1 MSRTYK
7 TGLLITGDARG
18 GVRAV
23 QMTAKELDKL
33 GTAGMKVGEKLKSV
47 GENLKSVGRTMS
59 TRVTVPITAAGVGIL
74 KSAGDFE
81 AAMNRVV
88 AVSGASGDEFAA
100 LTDQAKELGR
110 TTKFSASEAA
120 DAMGFLAMAGNNAE
134 QILSAMPATL
144 QLAAAAGV
152 DLGAAAD
159 TVTNI
164 LAGFKLETEELTRAN
179 DVLIS
184 AMTGSNT
191 DLQQLGEALKYVGPV
206 AAGFGLTLE
215 ETTAA
220 LGLLGNAGIQA
231 SMAGTTLRG
240 MLTRLADPSKEAAT
254 ILENLGIAAFNAD
267 GSMKP
272 LADILG
278 QIEESGM
285 SSAEAMSVFG
295 QRAGPGVLAMVGQGT
310 GALVE
315 LRTRLENAGGTAQRI
330 SEVQM
335 QGLNGAMKSL
345 TSALEGLGLAIA
357 GSGILEFAT
366 GIVTK
371 MTDWVRVLAETN
383 PEILNL
389 GVMVAGAAAA
399 IGPLA
404 LVLGGVVTALGA
416 LISPIGLVVAAVV
429 GLGAAWIA
437 FGDDIQA
444 VWTQYDLFVGR
455 IVARVSEMA
464 TKVVKSVTDMVARI
478 KEQLVGQFARI
489 GDAVGDTVDS
499 VVGFFADM
507 WDKVVG
513 HSYVPDLIEG
523 IEEEFDRLDD
533 VMVSPAEE
541 ATSAV
546 TGFFEGMGRDIA
558 GIIKGVIKGTTDLGD
573 ALKSL
578 GEQYLDRFI
587 DRGIDNLLGG
597 RGFFDYTSGGGI
609 GGAIGH
615 GTRVG
620 GGTAGGGGSGGLVG
634 TGTLLRI
641 GKEIGTAMGNGQG
654 LWRAVATGIK
664 NGITGISSTA
674 AGNLGFK
681 GPGVMNYGQAP
692 AASTA
697 ASSGAASAGA
707 VPSWAGGA
715 VMAVVSFMA
724 GLQEKSQMKK
734 IIRAREEMMANFS
747 PLDAESL
754 GLDSTFIGALETA
767 REGVERIYAA
777 VDRKLVIALKEA
789 GAITGDI
796 GLRMAMNGEHI
807 HQMHGSVEKVRQALE
822 GAKITGFAFA
832 GSIETAIEKGNGL
845 QVSIEGNSEIIK
857 QALVSAAQQGDLAF
871 RQFTETASGASAV
884 LTGDIGK
891 WQKVL
896 QDFVTTAVK
905 AAIAGVD
912 DLAGEANNAT
922 TAFERLARAAASVP
936 SVRANPFGGR
946 DGADGS
952 HAGGL
957 PYVPFDGY
965 RAVLHQGERVLTRRE
980 NLRYAAPQKPVDI
993 RPLLAEVQALKDAVL
1008 ASGSSVRQGVDETTR
1023 QVKKQVRG
1031 YSRRIA

>member
-7 TGLLITGDARG
+7 TDLLITGDAKG

-33 GTAGMKVGEKLKSV
+33 GTAGMKVGEKLKHV
-47 GENLKSVGRTMS
+47 GENLKTVGRTMS

-81 AAMNRVV
+81 AAMNRVA
-88 AVSGASGDEFAA
+88 AVSGASGDQFAA
-100 LTDQAKELGR
+100 LNEQAKELGR

-134 QILSAMPATL
+134 QILSTMPATL

-164 LAGFKLETEELTRAN
+164 LAGFKFETEELTRAN

-191 DLQQLGEALKYVGPV
+191 DLEQLGEALKYVGPV

-240 MLTRLADPSKEAAT
+240 MLTRLADPSKEAAG
-254 ILENLGIAAFNAD
+254 ILEDLGIAAFNAD

-272 LADILG
+272 LVDILG

-295 QRAGPGVLAMVGQGT
+295 QRAGPGVLAMVGQGSQ
-310 GALVE
+310 ALVD
-315 LRTRLENAGGTAQRI
+315 LQSRLENAGGTAERI

-345 TSALEGLGLAIA
+345 TSAMEGLGLAIA
-357 GSGILEFAT
+357 GSGFLEFAT

-383 PEILNL
+383 SEILNL

-416 LISPIGLVVAAVV
+416 LISPIGLVAVAV
-429 GLGAAWIA
+429 GALAAAWVA
-437 FGDDIQA
+437 FGDGIQA
-444 VWTQYDLFVGR
+444 VWTQYDMFVGR
-455 IVARVSEMA
+455 IVARVSDMA
-464 TKVVKSVTDMVARI
+464 TWVVKSVTDMVAKI

-533 VMVSPAEE
+533 VMVTPDEE
-541 ATSAV
+541 ATRTV

-573 ALKSL
+573 ALKQL

-587 DRGIDNLLGG
+587 NRGIDNVLGG

-620 GGTAGGGGSGGLVG
+620 GGTGGGGSGGLIG
-634 TGTLLRI
+634 TGTLVRI

-681 GPGVMNYGQAP
+681 GPGVMNYGQGMGTS

-697 ASSGAASAGA
+697 GTSAASAGA

-715 VMAVVSFMA
+715 VMAMVSFMA

-734 IIRAREEMMANFS
+734 IIRAREEMMENFS

-777 VDRKLVIALKEA
+777 VDNKLVIALKEA

-822 GAKITGFAFA
+822 GAKITGFQFA
-832 GSIETAIEKGNGL
+832 GSIETAIEKGNEL
-845 QVSIEGNSEIIK
+845 QVSIEGNADIIK
-857 QALVSAAQQGDLAF
+857 QALTSAAQQGGLAF
-871 RQFTETASGASAV
+871 RQFTETASGASSV

-891 WQKVL
+891 WQRVL

-922 TAFERLARAAASVP
+922 NAFERLARAAASVP
-936 SVRANPFGGR
+936 SVRANPFG
-946 DGADGS
+946 GADGS

-965 RAVLHQGERVLTRRE
+965 RAVLHQGERVLSKRE
-980 NLRYAAPQKPVDI
+980 NLVYSTPVDL
-993 RPLLAEVQALKDAVL
+993 RPLLTEVQSLKQAVL
-1008 ASGSSVRQGVDETTR
+1008 ASGSTVRQGVDETTR
-1023 QVKKQVRG
+1023 QVKKQTRG
-1031 YSRRIA
+1031 YTRRVA